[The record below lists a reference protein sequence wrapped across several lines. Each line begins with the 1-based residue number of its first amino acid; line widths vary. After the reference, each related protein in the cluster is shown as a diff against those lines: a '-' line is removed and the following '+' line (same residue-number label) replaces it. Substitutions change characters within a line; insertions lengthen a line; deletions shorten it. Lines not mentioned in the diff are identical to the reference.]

1 MDNELLDI
9 FTSRLETDLPLMQ
22 EFISHLDTDKADAT
36 AKLFR
41 MFHNYKASSS
51 YLKLNEFHLLIAQ
64 GENILSA
71 MRSYHV
77 KANAN
82 DIKWLQACVSQL
94 LHWHEQLMSKQT
106 LSPIDDTLFPTI
118 SILDYAEKTSDIMQ
132 GLRILYADP
141 NAQRA
146 EAMKAPLNHIF
157 KTVQITG
164 DPNQIKQHVK
174 ENSIDII
181 ILNMQ
186 EQSIKIA
193 QELLLLK
200 PDLPLITAI
209 PNLTTS
215 QKSRLLLN
223 GMTHPIVSPIKSS
236 DLKRH
241 LHNIATSYF
250 SKIYTLISH
259 QKIYNFIQGL
269 DPLPSSVKKIASLCD
284 DPESSIK
291 DIIKIIESDPIST
304 VNILNAAGS
313 PIYGIKKT
321 SSVEKAVTTF
331 GKQLVKAV
339 TLSDLAC
346 RLGSLQLSAYG
357 INEQQFKKTSALRL
371 MLMKNWY
378 SSVNSESLN
387 ILCSCAILG
396 NIGMI
401 LANQEIING
410 GLEDDF
416 KNYGKDELIRAE
428 VTLLKTSS
436 AFITADALEFW
447 GLESDLVDSIRYS
460 DSPFNASNPY
470 IQRLA
475 CANAVVYSMVTPYG
489 KLLESIPDNVKS
501 LMLRAG
507 LELSTLEE
515 AILKIRV
522 NEPTEAI

>member
-1 MDNELLDI
+1 MNHELLDI
-9 FTSRLETDLPLMQ
+9 FTSRLQADLPMMQ
-22 EFISHLDTDKADAT
+22 DLISHLDTDKTEAT

-51 YLKLNEFHLLIAQ
+51 YLHLKEFHLLIAQ

-71 MRSYHV
+71 MRSYHEN
-77 KANAN
+77 ATAN
-82 DIKWLQACVSQL
+82 DIKWLQSCVSQL
-94 LHWHEQLMSKQT
+94 LNWQEQLISKQE
-106 LSPIDDTLFPTI
+106 LSPIDKTLFPAL
-118 SILDYAEKTSDIMQ
+118 SILDDAQKASDIMQ
-132 GLRILYADP
+132 GLHVLYADP
-141 NAQRA
+141 NLQRA
-146 EAMKAPLNHIF
+146 EAIKAPFEHIF
-157 KTVQITG
+157 KTVQTTD
-164 DPNQIKQHVK
+164 DPDQIKHYVQ

-186 EQSIKIA
+186 EQSIEIA
-193 QELLLLK
+193 QELLRLK

-209 PNLTTS
+209 PNLTTN

-241 LHNIATSYF
+241 LHNIVTSYF

-259 QKIYNFIQGL
+259 EKIYNFIQGL
-269 DPLPSSVKKIASLCD
+269 DPLPSSVKTIASLCD

-291 DIIKIIESDPIST
+291 DIIKIVESDPIST

-321 SSVEKAVTTF
+321 SSVEKAVTSF

-346 RLGSLQLSAYG
+346 RLGSLQLNAYG
-357 INEQQFKKTSALRL
+357 INEQQFKETSALRL
-371 MLMKNWY
+371 TLMKNWY
-378 SSVNSESLN
+378 SYVHSDSLN

-401 LANQEIING
+401 LANQEIMNE

-416 KNYGKDELIRAE
+416 KSYGKDALTRAE
-428 VTLLKTSS
+428 VALLKTSS
-436 AFITADALEFW
+436 AFIAADALEFW

-460 DSPFNASNPY
+460 DSPFNAPNAD
-470 IQRLA
+470 IQKLA

-501 LMLRAG
+501 LMLKAG
-507 LELSTLEE
+507 LELSALEE
-515 AILKIRV
+515 AILKIKKPI
-522 NEPTEAI
+522 N